1 MSAGSDR
8 PFGQENKENKKLKR
22 KVPDLGEIGHDRGI
36 KFSVEEL
43 NNSYGDIIAQDQV
56 QFKSHNIY
64 PM

>member
-1 MSAGSDR
+1 M
-8 PFGQENKENKKLKR
+8 
-22 KVPDLGEIGHDRGI
+22 PDLGEIGHDRGI